1 MSAPVNESELETLFL
16 RIVPELAEQWQGATP
31 GEIEQIE
38 QLAGRPLPPFY
49 RWFLSRMGKSMGR
62 LAYPALDF
70 SAQRVLACHEEKLV
84 APEPRFLFIGYS
96 SDQVMPLHTFYDLEA
111 PARADALVTVRDAL
125 GNEQHDSF
133 ETLREM
139 LAWGAFLQFR
149 VGIMPQQCEGI
160 LTGEP
165 SGLLSRL
172 DPVMS
177 RLGFTQPVPSGL
189 YCRLYER
196 PDAAMVCNSPPSAD
210 FEGNQVFTLGGVGAG
225 ALRRILGEIATESSL
240 EVEVDEWKPELG

>member
-1 MSAPVNESELETLFL
+1 MSAPVNESELETLLL
-16 RIVPELAEQWQGATP
+16 RIVPEFAAQWQGVTP

-62 LAYPALDF
+62 LAYRILDF
-70 SAQRVLACHEEKLV
+70 SAQRVVACYAEKLV
-84 APEPRFLFIGYS
+84 APDPQFLFIGYN
-96 SDQVMPLHTFYDLEA
+96 SDEVMPLHAFYDLEA

-125 GNEQHDSF
+125 GNERHDRF

-149 VGIMPQQCEGI
+149 VGTMPQQCEGTI
-160 LTGEP
+160 TGEHP
-165 SGLLSRL
+165 GLLSRL

-177 RLGFTQPVPSGL
+177 SLGFTQPVPTGP

-196 PDAAMVCNSPPSAD
+196 PDAAMVCSSPPSAAC
-210 FEGNQVFTLGGVGAG
+210 EGSQVFTLGGGDAG
-225 ALRRILGEIATESSL
+225 TLRRILGEIATDSSL
-240 EVEVDEWKPELG
+240 EIEVDEWKPELE